1 MSATPRCAVTSRPRT
16 WKKITHAQKPLLNN
30 LSYLMLPR
38 QLAGSQALVERF
50 NQRLQLYRDSG
61 RYARY
66 FDDLRAGKYELPASV
81 IPVN

>member
-1 MSATPRCAVTSRPRT
+1 
-16 WKKITHAQKPLLNN
+16 
-30 LSYLMLPR
+30 MLPR

-66 FDDLRAGKYELPASV
+66 FDDLRAGKYDLPESAKT
-81 IPVN
+81 VN